1 MSVHTST
8 AERASSSGEISR
20 KGTADTDDIS
30 RKNLEYVDLVSE
42 DCGKHQLSSDID
54 DVIDNDDDT
63 NADHS
68 AKAIAIST
76 DAWSEVEESSGR
88 CQIET
93 EYHSIDNITSFDISC
108 SKYIEEVF
116 FGLKYNQMDLIL
128 NFSNFQDFPANKKKN

>member
-20 KGTADTDDIS
+20 KGTADTDEIS
-30 RKNLEYVDLVSE
+30 RKNLEYVHLVSE

-76 DAWSEVEESSGR
+76 DAWSEVEESSGK
-88 CQIET
+88 CLDLTYDQVMT
-93 EYHSIDNITSFDISC
+93 HSKSIRRV
-108 SKYIEEVF
+108 SKK
-116 FGLKYNQMDLIL
+116 LPSQKLC
-128 NFSNFQDFPANKKKN
+128 K